1 VRTGGLGVS
10 MGSMG
15 LREVKGVEAPGA
27 SGPEFMGVT
36 APQAS
41 PSNVRSEGVEL
52 GAGDTGG

>member
-1 VRTGGLGVS
+1 
-10 MGSMG
+10 
-15 LREVKGVEAPGA
+15 
-27 SGPEFMGVT
+27 VT